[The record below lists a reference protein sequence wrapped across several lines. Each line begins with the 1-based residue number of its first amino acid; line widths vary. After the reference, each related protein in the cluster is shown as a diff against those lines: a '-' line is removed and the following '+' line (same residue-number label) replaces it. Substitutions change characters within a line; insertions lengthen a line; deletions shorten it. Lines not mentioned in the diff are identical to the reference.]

1 MKHVRLILLAGFIA
15 GTLDATAAVLF
26 YARPINLHNAGRIF
40 RWIASALIGK
50 TAYLDSHIYPLLG
63 LIIHY
68 FIATSWATV
77 YLLIFFK
84 VFKPGYIFAK
94 TILFATLIWITMNGF
109 VKALAGI
116 ASKTDGPAI
125 TLSFA
130 ILLFCVSLPICLILE
145 KKKEKLKT
153 GSTAI

>member
-40 RWIASALIGK
+40 RWIASAIIGK
-50 TAYLDSHIYPLLG
+50 TAYLDSHLYPLFG
-63 LIIHY
+63 LAIHY
-68 FIATSWATV
+68 FIATSWAAI
-77 YLLIFFK
+77 YLLVLFK
-84 VFKPGYIFAK
+84 VFQPGFIWAK

-109 VKALAGI
+109 VKELAGI
-116 ASKTDGPAI
+116 VSKTDSPAI
-125 TLSFA
+125 VLSFA
-130 ILLFCVSLPICLILE
+130 ILLFCVSLPICLIAE
-145 KKKEKLKT
+145 KQKEKLKT